1 MNVNSLQVALA
12 GLPIP
17 VMYFLDTVGST
28 NDFAEELAKAGAP
41 DFTLVVAD
49 EQTRGRGRLNRRWT
63 TPAGTAL
70 AFSLVLHPNPAEME
84 NLGLFAPLCGM
95 AVCQALRESCGLA
108 AEVKWPNDVLIKRR
122 KACGVLVEAHWLGS
136 ELQSVIA
143 GIGLNVSLAS
153 LPQAGEVLFPATCVE
168 EQLGRS
174 VQREALLAVVLE
186 AFLAERPHTGSL
198 AFLAKWENWLA
209 FMGEWVQVEGPTG
222 ALNGRV
228 LGVAADGSL
237 RLETETGAE
246 IVVSVGDV
254 RLRPAANTFDSK

>member
-1 MNVNSLQVALA
+1 MNENSLQAALA

-28 NDFAEELAKAGAP
+28 NDFALELAKAGAP
-41 DFTLVVAD
+41 DGTLVVAD
-49 EQTRGRGRLNRRWT
+49 EQTRGRGRLNRQWT

-70 AFSLVLHPNPAEME
+70 AFSLVMHPFPAEME
-84 NLGLFAPLCGM
+84 NLGLFAPLCGV
-95 AVCQALRESCGLA
+95 AVCQGLRESCGLA
-108 AEVKWPNDVLIKRR
+108 ALVKWPNDVLIKRR
-122 KACGVLVEAHWLGS
+122 KICGVLVEAHWLGS

-153 LPQAGEVLFPATCVE
+153 FAQAGELLFPATCVE

-174 VQREALLAVVLE
+174 VQREALLAAVLG
-186 AFLAERPHTGSL
+186 ALLAERPHIGSL

-209 FMGEWVQVEGPTG
+209 FKSEWVQVEGPAG
-222 ALNGRV
+222 KRNGRV

-254 RLRPAANTFDSK
+254 RLRPAANTFDS